1 MTSENA
7 LTPEQILSA
16 AEDVLRRYGPSKATV
31 VDIAR
36 TLGVSHGSVYRHF
49 PSKAA
54 LREAVTQRWLEQA
67 HESLQSVTVETGP
80 AGERLHRWLG
90 TLFAAKRKKALD
102 DPELFATYLTLV
114 GEHSNTV
121 AAHLE
126 TLTGQIATIIQDGI
140 WQGEFTPVHVT
151 TAAQAVFQAFGHFHD
166 PVHAA
171 EWADQERS
179 SAEFEALWSLVH
191 AGLRGPWGGSG
202 GPGGP
207 TGATS
212 GADAKRPGDH
222 RS

>member
-1 MTSENA
+1 MTTDST

-16 AEDVLRRYGPSKATV
+16 AEDVLRRFGPTKATV

-54 LREAVTQRWLEQA
+54 LREAVTQRWLDQA
-67 HESLQSVTVETGP
+67 HDALQAITAETGP
-80 AGERLHRWLG
+80 AGERLHRWLT

-114 GEHSNTV
+114 GEHSGTV

-126 TLTGQIATIIQDGI
+126 TLTGQIAHIIQDGI
-140 WQGEFTPVHVT
+140 WQGEFSAVPVQS
-151 TAAQAVFQAFGHFHD
+151 TARSVFLATAHFHD

-171 EWADQERS
+171 EWADVRRS
-179 SAEFEALWSLVH
+179 DADFEALWALLK
-191 AGLRGPWGGSG
+191 AGLTGTWGKPAAG
-202 GPGGP
+202 GRKPGRTP
-207 TGATS
+207 
-212 GADAKRPGDH
+212 AK
-222 RS
+222 